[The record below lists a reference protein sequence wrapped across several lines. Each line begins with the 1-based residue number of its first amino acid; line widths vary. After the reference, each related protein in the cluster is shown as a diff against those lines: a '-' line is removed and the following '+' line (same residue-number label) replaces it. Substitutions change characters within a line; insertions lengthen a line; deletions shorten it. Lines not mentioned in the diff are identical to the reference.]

1 MLSNKAN
8 INPLE
13 VNDNSSKHIEQELSK
28 KPVFDRYIQERV
40 EEDIVKEGELD
51 WDSKL

>member
-1 MLSNKAN
+1 MLSSKAN

-13 VNDNSSKHIEQELSK
+13 RDGNSYRHIDKKLSK
-28 KPVFDRYIQERV
+28 KPAFDRYMQEIV